1 MSRVRPIDGDSSD
14 EHATWPTVGVVILN
28 WNNYEDTAE
37 CLQSLNAVDYPEM
50 SVYVADNGSTDGSAE
65 RLAEEFEG
73 PEFLFNG
80 ENLGF
85 AAGCN
90 PAIERALADGA
101 DYVLLLNNDAVVEP
115 SFLTPLVETAETND
129 NVAAV
134 GGVILDESGDVSSA
148 GGEFSP
154 TLVKLSHET
163 DPGDE
168 VYETGFISGAMLLL
182 PREFIQLIDGLN
194 EAYFFGMEDEEL
206 AWEARRRGLRL
217 LIDPRSR
224 IHHDG
229 GASATKRSPFRYYHD
244 ARNRLQF
251 ASENLT
257 LARQFAFAAFF
268 ISSRL
273 FRFIQWAARR
283 RWQRIRA
290 TLLAVSDFFRDAEH
304 RRVADF
310 E

>member
-1 MSRVRPIDGDSSD
+1 MDGDFPD
-14 EHATWPTVGVVILN
+14 EHDTWPTVGVVLLN
-28 WNNYEDTAE
+28 WNNYKDTAE
-37 CLQSLNAVDYPEM
+37 CLQSLETVDYPEL

-65 RLAEEFEG
+65 RLAEEFDK
-73 PEFLFNG
+73 PVFLFNG

-101 DYVLLLNNDAVVEP
+101 DYVLLLNNDAVVES
-115 SFLTPLVETAETND
+115 SFLRPLVETAESND
-129 NVAAV
+129 DVAAV
-134 GGVILDESGDVSSA
+134 GGIILDESGEVWSA

-154 TLVKLSHET
+154 TFVKLSHET
-163 DPGDE
+163 EPDDG

-182 PREFIQLIDGLN
+182 PREFIQSVGGLN

-217 LIDPRSR
+217 LIDPRSK
-224 IHHDG
+224 IHHDAG
-229 GASATKRSPFRYYHD
+229 SSAAERSPFRYYHD
-244 ARNRLQF
+244 ARNRLRF
-251 ASENLT
+251 ASENLSRGGQ
-257 LARQFAFAAFF
+257 LAFAMFF

-273 FRFIQWAARR
+273 VRFVQWAAGG
-283 RWQRIRA
+283 RWRRIRA
-290 TLLAVSDFFRDAEH
+290 TLIAVADFLRDAEH

-310 E
+310 K